1 MPAYQPGGA
10 SLRISQCRIL
20 HTKNEKEFGTI
31 RLSPGMLIVPEMR
44 YDSGTAPR
52 ILLLV
57 PWLAMGGAD
66 KFNLDL
72 LTQLTRRGWQVC
84 VATTLLSDHPWLPR
98 FAQCTPDI
106 FLLDKTH
113 PIAEYPQFLHDIIQT
128 QSIDLVL
135 ITNSELGYL
144 LLPHLRAQC
153 PDTTFVDYCHMEEN
167 AWKRGGYPRMSI
179 EHQELLDLH
188 IVSSHYLRDWM
199 VAHGAEAERV
209 RVCHT
214 NIDPDLWRADPAQR
228 ARVRQELRQVLR
240 QTHRHAFGHEHNWD
254 DTLPIVLYAGRI
266 CDQKQPQVFVDTMQ
280 QLRRKTPHFLAVVAG
295 DGPEF
300 AWLQARIGRD
310 GLQDKVCVL
319 GAVSNERIQ
328 ELMTAA
334 DIFFLPSQWEGIA
347 LSIFEA
353 MACGVAVV
361 GADVGGQRELVTPEC
376 GVLIARGNAGG
387 SPTEAEHYAKI
398 LAELLSDPQR
408 RTALAQAGAARIR
421 HTFRLDQMGER
432 MTQLCQEARH
442 LHADSPR
449 PIPDKEW
456 GQARAARTITYL
468 RLQSAARRLV
478 SPATRALLDRK
489 MKWLLPVKETVE
501 RVLLR

>member
-1 MPAYQPGGA
+1 MVV
-10 SLRISQCRIL
+10 
-20 HTKNEKEFGTI
+20 
-31 RLSPGMLIVPEMR
+31 VPKMR

-72 LTQLTRRGWQVC
+72 LTQLTQRGWHVC
-84 VATTLLSDHPWLPR
+84 VATTLPSDHPWFPR
-98 FAQCTPDI
+98 FAQFTSDI

-113 PIAEYPQFLHDIIQT
+113 HLAEYPQFLRDIIQT
-128 QSIDLVL
+128 RAIDVVM

-144 LLPHLRAQC
+144 LLPYLRAEC

-167 AWKRGGYPRMSI
+167 AWKRGGYPRMAV
-179 EHQELLDLH
+179 EHQGLLDLH

-199 VAHGAEAERV
+199 ITHGAEAERV

-214 NIDPDLWRADPAQR
+214 NIDPDQWHADPAQR
-228 ARVRQELRQVLR
+228 TRVRQELRQAVR
-240 QTHRHAFGHEHNWD
+240 QTLRPTFGQEHNGD
-254 DTLPIVLYAGRI
+254 EKLPILLYAGRI

-280 QLRRKTPHFLAVVAG
+280 QLRRKTPYFLAVVAG

-300 AWLQARIGRD
+300 SWLQARIRRY
-310 GLQDKVCVL
+310 GLQDNVCVL

-376 GVLIARGNAGG
+376 GVLIARGN
-387 SPTEAEHYAKI
+387 SSDSSTEAEHYAEI
-398 LAELLSDPQR
+398 LAELLDDPER

-432 MTQLCQEARH
+432 MTQLFQEARN

-449 PIPDKEW
+449 PIPDKAW

-468 RLQSAARRLV
+468 RVQSAARRLV
-478 SPATRALLDRK
+478 SPTARALLDRK
-489 MKWLLPVKETVE
+489 IKWLLPVKETVE